1 MKYGKIR
8 VEDGYLVFTRHMMI
22 NSLPCKDIVW
32 AYMRRE
38 GVDGSSARQLIVNYL
53 VIITKRK
60 KRYKFDMS
68 EKEVHDCI
76 RLLHLLNPDMAVGF
90 PKGGRILLQSLPNT
104 RDLGAIAT
112 EDGRHIIP
120 GKLLRSGR
128 LYHISMN
135 DRKILENEYHLR
147 TVIDLRL
154 DAERKRKPDD
164 IMAGVE
170 YYHIPVLDEDT
181 TGISGADSIREVL
194 EALPDNIEEF
204 MKKQYESIICD
215 QYSIKQY
222 AKFIDIVIHQEEG
235 ALLWHC
241 SMGKDRAGIAAALL
255 LSILGVEEE
264 IICEDYLRS
273 SRYLDSELTY
283 MKRLAQTWPDADERI
298 QKKLEALY
306 QVKEAYID
314 TVFCS
319 IRREY
324 GSMEAFFKNALYLK
338 PKMIEGLKNKYLV

>member
-38 GVDGSSARQLIVNYL
+38 GADGSSARQLIANYL

-60 KRYKFDMS
+60 KRYQFDMS

-76 RLLHLLNPDMAVGF
+76 RLLRLLNPDMAIGF

-112 EDGRHIIP
+112 ADGRHIIP
-120 GKLLRSGR
+120 GKLLRSGS

-135 DRKILENEYHLR
+135 DRKILENEYHLK

-154 DAERKRKPDD
+154 DTERKRKPDD

-181 TGISGADSIREVL
+181 TGISATENIREL
-194 EALPDNIEEF
+194 IRDIPENTEEF
-204 MKKQYESIICD
+204 LKKQYENIIRD

-222 AKFIDIVIHQEEG
+222 AKFIDLVVRHENG

-241 SMGKDRAGIAAALL
+241 SMGKDRAGIGTALL
-255 LSILGVEEE
+255 LSLLGVEESV
-264 IICEDYLRS
+264 IYEDYIRS
-273 SRYLDSELTY
+273 NRYLETELTY
-283 MKRLAQTWPDADERI
+283 IKHLAETWQDTEEGML
-298 QKKLEALY
+298 QKLESLY
-306 QVKEAYID
+306 QVKEEYID

-319 IRREY
+319 IKREY
-324 GSMEAFFKNALYLK
+324 GSMETFFRNALYLK